1 MHDDCLSRKNIWKE
15 TTKYKPREQ
24 YRAISF
30 SWIEL
35 YLFLTEKY
43 PCAIKA

>member
-24 YRAISF
+24 YRAA
-30 SWIEL
+30 
-35 YLFLTEKY
+35 FLGLNYT
-43 PCAIKA
+43 CV